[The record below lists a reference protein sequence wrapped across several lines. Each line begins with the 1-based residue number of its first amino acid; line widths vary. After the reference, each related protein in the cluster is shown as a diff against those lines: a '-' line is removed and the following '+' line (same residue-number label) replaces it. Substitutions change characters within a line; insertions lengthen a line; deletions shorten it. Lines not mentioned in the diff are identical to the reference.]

1 MVTVSSGDA
10 NNKKSTRVEN
20 DLKIFTEVLLEN
32 VLEKQ
37 LVSIMS

>member
-20 DLKIFTEVLLEN
+20 DLKIFTEVLEN

>member
-1 MVTVSSGDA
+1 MVTVSNGDA

-20 DLKIFTEVLLEN
+20 DLKIFTEVLEN

>member
-1 MVTVSSGDA
+1 MVTVSSGEA

-20 DLKIFTEVLLEN
+20 DLKVFTEVLLEN

-37 LVSIMS
+37 LVSIKS

>member
-1 MVTVSSGDA
+1 MVTVSNGDA